1 MNRGVCR
8 VCGKNL
14 ALTSSGRIPRHLAQD
29 KAARTVEAVD
39 LIGHEGVFRLPGG
52 RTTYEAVMYNDA
64 RARSDRPRLA
74 RLEARQDG
82 LHQVERWVDWEQPI
96 EVIRDFTQEE
106 EDQRQAEIAAYDRS
120 L

>member
-1 MNRGVCR
+1 MMERKPYVNKKVPTFAVDHKLGWVH
-8 VCGKNL
+8 VG
-14 ALTSSGRIPRHLAQD
+14 TSDAE
-29 KAARTVEAVD
+29 VEAMV
-39 LIGHEGVFRLPGG
+39 R
-52 RTTYEAVMYNDA
+52 EAIANDA

-96 EVIRDFTQEE
+96 EVIHDFTQEE